1 MISVGAR
8 ICPALLQLRGPRSPH
23 WERRRVVPDV
33 EPEIFPLDSL
43 PRGVIEKIFIFFPGP
58 HNFLGT
64 TYLGDSIGTGVG
76 METEEVIEE
85 MKMRLDTEWGGVR

>member
-1 MISVGAR
+1 M
-8 ICPALLQLRGPRSPH
+8 
-23 WERRRVVPDV
+23 VPDV

-43 PRGVIEKIFIFFPGP
+43 PRGVLEKIFIFFPGP

-76 METEEVIEE
+76 VETEEVIEE
-85 MKMRLDTEWGGVR
+85 MKMRLDTEWGGQMMKLDPLMEKKTPQEIAN